1 MATPVVLLLQARLV
15 STVVPVVLV
24 ARVALVAQITL
35 QDCLVKAVQVVM
47 PELVAVVAT
56 LPLVHLVQLAA

>member
-1 MATPVVLLLQARLV
+1 VATPVVLLLQARLV